1 MRMSVTDVQRPA
13 AVGRFRVVALLEAAT
28 YVLLVAAA
36 VARRLSDLDLVPLIG
51 PIHGIVF
58 LVYVALALRVATP
71 LRWVPAQT
79 LVVVVAA
86 VVPLGGLYV
95 GRRMLPEGPGTGART
110 R

>member
-1 MRMSVTDVQRPA
+1 MTATDLQRPP
-13 AVGRFRVVALLEAAT
+13 VVRRFRAVALLEAAT

-36 VARRLSDLDLVPLIG
+36 VARRVSDLDLVPVVG
-51 PIHGIVF
+51 PVHGIVF
-58 LVYVALALRVATP
+58 LVYVALAFRIARSLH
-71 LRWVPAQT
+71 WVPAQT

-95 GRRMLPEGPGTGART
+95 GRRMLPDGSAVGFRS